1 MKKLT
6 KLLDAAGRLSDHIH
20 RMNKE
25 ARGYLFRILTL
36 VVIAIAYVSI
46 AVVAIA

>member
-1 MKKLT
+1 MKELT
-6 KLLDAAGRLSDHIH
+6 KLLDAVGRLSDHIH

-36 VVIAIAYVSI
+36 VVIAYVSM